1 MKHGGVHKGKKH
13 AYAAEMSDVVSLTEK
28 ARNHLLNICTNEN
41 QNYIHLSVA
50 GGGCAGFSYKWDFAN
65 EYTATDEVINIEQDK
80 KLVID
85 GMSVMHLIGM
95 EIDYKKNIFG
105 SILHIDNPNVTSSCG
120 CGESFNI
127 F

>member
-1 MKHGGVHKGKKH
+1 MPN
-13 AYAAEMSDVVSLTEK
+13 VVQLTPEAK
-28 ARNHLLNICTNEN
+28 NHLIDICTNED

-50 GGGCAGFSYKWDFAN
+50 GGGCAGFSYRWGFAN
-65 EYTATDEVINIEQDK
+65 TPEANDEGIEIADNK

-85 GMSVMHLIGM
+85 GLSVMHLIGM
-95 EIDYKKNIFG
+95 EIDYKKDIFG

-120 CGESFNI
+120 CGESFNV

>member
-1 MKHGGVHKGKKH
+1 
-13 AYAAEMSDVVSLTEK
+13 MSNVVQLTPEAK
-28 ARNHLLNICTNEN
+28 NHLIDICTNED

-50 GGGCAGFSYKWDFAN
+50 GGGCAGFSYRWGFAN
-65 EYTATDEVINIEQDK
+65 TPEANDEVIEIADNK

-85 GMSVMHLIGM
+85 GLSVMHLIGM
-95 EIDYKKNIFG
+95 EIDYKKDIFG

-120 CGESFNI
+120 CGESFNV

>member
-1 MKHGGVHKGKKH
+1 MPN
-13 AYAAEMSDVVSLTEK
+13 VVQLTPEAK
-28 ARNHLLNICTNEN
+28 NHLIDICTNED

-50 GGGCAGFSYKWDFAN
+50 GGGCAGFSYKWGFAN
-65 EYTATDEVINIEQDK
+65 TLEANDEVIEIAENK

-85 GMSVMHLIGM
+85 GLSVMHLIGM
-95 EIDYKKNIFG
+95 EIDYKKDIFG

-120 CGESFNI
+120 CGESFNV

>member
-1 MKHGGVHKGKKH
+1 
-13 AYAAEMSDVVSLTEK
+13 MSDVVSLTEK
-28 ARNHLLNICTNEN
+28 ARDHLLNICTNEN
-41 QNYIHLSVA
+41 KNYVHLSVA

-65 EYTATDEVINIEQDK
+65 EYADTDEVISIEQGK

-95 EIDYKKNIFG
+95 EIDYKKDIFG

-120 CGESFNI
+120 CGESFNVL
-127 F
+127 

>member
-1 MKHGGVHKGKKH
+1 MPN
-13 AYAAEMSDVVSLTEK
+13 VVQLTPEAK
-28 ARNHLLNICTNEN
+28 NHLIDICTNED

-50 GGGCAGFSYKWDFAN
+50 GGGCAGFSYRWGFAN
-65 EYTATDEVINIEQDK
+65 TPEANDEGIEIAENK

-85 GMSVMHLIGM
+85 GLSVMHLIGM
-95 EIDYKKNIFG
+95 EIDYKKDIFG

-120 CGESFNI
+120 CGESFNV

>member
-1 MKHGGVHKGKKH
+1 MPN
-13 AYAAEMSDVVSLTEK
+13 VVQLTPEAK
-28 ARNHLLNICTNEN
+28 NHLIDICTNED

-50 GGGCAGFSYKWDFAN
+50 GGGCAGFSYRWGFAN
-65 EYTATDEVINIEQDK
+65 TPEANDEVIEIADNQ

-85 GMSVMHLIGM
+85 GLSVMHLIGM
-95 EIDYKKNIFG
+95 EIDYKKDIFG

-120 CGESFNI
+120 CGESFNV

>member
-1 MKHGGVHKGKKH
+1 MPN
-13 AYAAEMSDVVSLTEK
+13 VVQLTPEAK
-28 ARNHLLNICTNEN
+28 NHLIDICTNED

-50 GGGCAGFSYKWDFAN
+50 GGGCAGFSYRWGFAN
-65 EYTATDEVINIEQDK
+65 TPEANDEVIEIAENK

-85 GMSVMHLIGM
+85 GLSVMHLIGM
-95 EIDYKKNIFG
+95 EIDYKKDIFG